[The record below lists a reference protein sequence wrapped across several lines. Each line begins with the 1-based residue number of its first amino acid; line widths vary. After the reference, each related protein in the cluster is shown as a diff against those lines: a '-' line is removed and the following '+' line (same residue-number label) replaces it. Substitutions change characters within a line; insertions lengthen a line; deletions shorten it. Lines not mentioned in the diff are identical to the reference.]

1 MTFQEAKEWLEADGY
16 VVTKRE
22 AVDRI
27 ADALERLL
35 AKVEEECKV
44 GGCLW
49 RLGRKA

>member
-27 ADALERLL
+27 ADALERLADAACLL
-35 AKVEEECKV
+35 AP
-44 GGCLW
+44 
-49 RLGRKA
+49 RKNDT